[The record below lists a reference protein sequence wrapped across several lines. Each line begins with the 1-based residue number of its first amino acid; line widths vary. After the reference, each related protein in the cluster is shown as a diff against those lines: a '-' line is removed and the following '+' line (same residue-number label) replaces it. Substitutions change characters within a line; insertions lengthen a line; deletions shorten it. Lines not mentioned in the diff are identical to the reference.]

1 MEKIGVAVIGTGF
14 GQKVHI
20 PGLQA
25 HHRTEVV
32 GVWNRDRTKAEQVA
46 QQVAQQVTQQATETD
61 IIPFATDSLAE
72 ILSSD
77 AVQAVTLAT
86 PPFAHYDM
94 AKDII
99 KAGKHLLIEK
109 PITLNVEEAEHLQQ
123 LAIDHGVIVVL
134 DFEFRFIPA
143 WQHFAELLAQ
153 DIVGRKRLVKVD
165 WIASSRASADR
176 AWNWYAQKSL
186 GGGALGSIGSHTF
199 DYINWL
205 FGRAVSISATLSTS
219 IPERPDLE
227 TGQLKPV
234 DSDDVCAIA
243 LTLADDTLCQITLS
257 AVSYAGRGHFIEVY
271 GDKGTLVI
279 GNPSQKDYVNGFK
292 VYASQ
297 LGAALEEIPTPEKF
311 SFPKIYADGRTAPFV
326 RVVNHWVNC
335 IDAGKATAPAIA
347 EGIYSQRLMDL
358 THRSNQTRTQ
368 LTVPPY
374 KN

>member
-1 MEKIGVAVIGTGF
+1 MVQIGVAVVGTGF
-14 GQKVHI
+14 GGKVHI

-32 GVWNRDRTKAEQVA
+32 AVWNRDRIKA
-46 QQVAQQVTQQATETD
+46 QQVADQNN
-61 IIPFATDSLAE
+61 IPSASDSLAD

-77 AVQAVTLAT
+77 SVQAVTLAT

-99 KAGKHLLIEK
+99 RAGKHLLLEK
-109 PITLNVEEAEHLQQ
+109 PITLAVEEAEHLQQ
-123 LAIDHGVIVVL
+123 LAADHNVIVIP
-134 DFEFRFIPA
+134 DFEFRFIPE
-143 WQHFAELLAQ
+143 WQHFAELLNQ
-153 DIVGRKRLVKVD
+153 DIVGKKRLVKID
-165 WIASSRASADR
+165 WIASSRASSER
-176 AWNWYAQKSL
+176 AWNWYAQKTL

-205 FGRAVSISATLSTS
+205 FGPATTISAQLSTS
-219 IPERPDLE
+219 IPQRPDPD
-227 TGQLKPV
+227 TGELKPV

-243 LTLADDTLCQITLS
+243 LTLTDGTLCQITFS
-257 AVSYAGRGHFIEVY
+257 AVSYAGRGHYIEVY

-292 VYASQ
+292 VYASE
-297 LGAALEEIPTPEKF
+297 LGAELQEVPTPERLK
-311 SFPKIYADGRTAPFV
+311 FPKVYSDGRTAPFV

-335 IDAGKATAPAIA
+335 IDAGKASAPSMP

-358 THRSNQTRTQ
+358 THRSNQSRTQ
-368 LTVPPY
+368 ITVPPL
-374 KN
+374 

>member
-1 MEKIGVAVIGTGF
+1 MAQIGVAVVGTGF

-25 HHRTEVV
+25 HHQTEVV
-32 GVWNRDRTKAEQVA
+32 AVWNRDRTKAQQVA
-46 QQVAQQVTQQATETD
+46 QQVAQQAEGDND
-61 IIPFATDSLAE
+61 IPLATDSLAE
-72 ILSSD
+72 ILASD

-94 AKDII
+94 AKDIL

-109 PITLNVEEAEHLQQ
+109 PVTLSVEEAEHLQQ
-123 LAIDHGVIVVL
+123 LATDRGVIVVP

-143 WQHFAELLAQ
+143 WQHFAELLKQ
-153 DIVGRKRLVKVD
+153 DVVGKKRLIKID
-165 WIASSRASADR
+165 WIASSRASSDR
-176 AWNWYAQKSL
+176 AWNWYAQKAL

-199 DYINWL
+199 DYVNWL

-219 IPERPDLE
+219 ISERPDPT

-311 SFPKIYADGRTAPFV
+311 GFPKLYADGRTAPFV
-326 RVVNHWVNC
+326 RVVDHWVNC
-335 IDAGKATAPAIA
+335 INSGKASAPAMA
-347 EGIYSQRLMDL
+347 EGIYSQLLMDL
-358 THRSNQTRTQ
+358 THRSNQIRTQ
-368 LTVPPY
+368 ITVPPA
-374 KN
+374 